1 MNFHINSQKFTHFL
15 LIRLSCVRD
24 THIIFMRIDQAN
36 WVRESLKWNC
46 LDLAK
51 KHFWAPL
58 NWMLHTHTHKFIE
71 NDDDVFIFSI
81 YGKTPALQRWKIRCK
96 AWKNTNQ
103 NSSEN
108 KSLKIPLANI
118 QSWSPLLL
126 YSYVNFL
133 WRTMRHGAFL
143 VS

>member
-58 NWMLHTHTHKFIE
+58 NWMLHTHTHINLLRTMMMYSFFRFMAKRQRYRDEKFVVKPEKILTR
-71 NDDDVFIFSI
+71 IQA
-81 YGKTPALQRWKIRCK
+81 KTK
-96 AWKNTNQ
+96 AWKFHWQTY
-103 NSSEN
+103 
-108 KSLKIPLANI
+108 IAD
-118 QSWSPLLL
+118 LLCC
-126 YSYVNFL
+126 YIH
-133 WRTMRHGAFL
+133 M
-143 VS
+143 